1 VPTTDALRRS
11 SGSNDIEV
19 LRSEVG
25 AWVEANWSHDITVRE
40 WWRRLAAARLSAPT
54 WPEPYGR
61 GLSGS
66 QARVVTEELAA
77 ARVVAPPQGTVGT
90 TLAGPTLLEHG
101 THDQRERYLP
111 PLLRGEESWCQ
122 LFSEPGAGSDLASLG
137 TKAELDGDRWVVTGQ
152 KVWNSGADIARR
164 GMLLART
171 DPDVPKQA
179 GISYFV
185 IDMDQPTIEARPLRQ
200 MNGEAHFC
208 EVFLTGAVV
217 GREDVVEGLGQGWR
231 VARSTLAY
239 ERAAVAGRPP
249 RGLVSL
255 PSGEPA
261 GYLDRV
267 VGDVLEAGRERRKGF
282 TGNAVPFR
290 HLADIARERDRNR
303 DAHIRQLLAHYHSL
317 VEINRFTQLRARA
330 AAQQGRSPG
339 PEGSITKLAV
349 SHICRTS
356 REVSFA
362 LMGPATMLGGADAP
376 DGGSLHT
383 VALGSFGTSIGGGTD
398 EIQRNLLAER
408 VLGLPRERQLDREVA
423 FRELPLTSTTID

>member
-1 VPTTDALRRS
+1 VAA
-11 SGSNDIEV
+11 GEIEA
-19 LRSEVG
+19 LRSEVRG
-25 AWVEANWSHDITVRE
+25 WVEANWSHNITVRE
-40 WWRRLAAARLSAPT
+40 WWCRLAAARLCAPT

-61 GLSGS
+61 GLSGR
-66 QARVVTEELAA
+66 QARAVIEELAA
-77 ARVVAPPQGTVGT
+77 AKVVAPPQGTVGT

-101 THDQRERYLP
+101 TRDQRERYLP

-122 LFSEPGAGSDLASLG
+122 LFSEPRAGSDLASLG
-137 TKAELDGDRWVVTGQ
+137 TRAEPDGDHWVVTGQ
-152 KVWNSGADIARR
+152 KVWNSGANIAKR

-171 DPDVPKQA
+171 DPNVPKQA
-179 GISYFV
+179 GISYFI
-185 IDMDQPTIEARPLRQ
+185 IDMDQRTIEVRPLRQ

-208 EVFLTGAVV
+208 EVFLTEAVV
-217 GREDVVEGLGQGWR
+217 AKEDVVGGLDQGWR
-231 VARSTLAY
+231 VARTTLAH
-239 ERAAVAGRPP
+239 ERASVSGRPP
-249 RGLVSL
+249 RGLVFV
-255 PSGEPA
+255 PSGEWA

-267 VGDVLEAGRERRKGF
+267 VGDVLQAGHKRRKGF

-290 HLADIARERDRNR
+290 HLADIARESDRNR
-303 DAHIRQLLAHYHSL
+303 DPHIRQLLARYHSL
-317 VEINRFTQLRARA
+317 IEVNRFTQLRAQA

-339 PEGSITKLAV
+339 PEGSIAKLAV

-408 VLGLPRERQLDREVA
+408 VLGLPRERQIDREVA
-423 FRELPLTSTTID
+423 FRELPATATTTE